1 MAFESPSYAE
11 SLRRCVA
18 SYGGAYAS
26 AVLRAPDVFEFY
38 ARLFAEPEFP
48 DPQRPLVNA
57 VLAYFVAPHDVLA
70 DDDLGPYGLLDD
82 LFVAA
87 HVYQLIRRE
96 VPFDLLHRAWLR
108 RGKSPPN
115 SIRGKKKKDDDGD
128 GDLDAVMSLIRTES
142 RAALGKQTK
151 AALKMA
157 GLG

>member
-11 SLRRCVA
+11 ALRRCVA
-18 SYGGAYAS
+18 SYDGAYSS

-38 ARLFAEPEFP
+38 ARLFAEPDLP

-96 VPFDLLHRAWLR
+96 VPVELLQRAWLR
-108 RGKSPPN
+108 RGKSPPH

-142 RAALGKQTK
+142 RAAIGKQTK